1 MSRTCKIVGSALS
14 VLGIVIA
21 LLFVMTIARDDKY
34 RAAEL
39 AASRNAGN
47 VMYETE
53 FGIARV
59 RRAFQVV
66 GVVAGV
72 LLAINGTT
80 MIGLGMV
87 AGRAEHR

>member
-1 MSRTCKIVGSALS
+1 MARTCKIVGSALS

-21 LLFVMTIARDDKY
+21 LLFVMTIVRDDKY
-34 RAAEL
+34 GAAAL

-80 MIGLGMV
+80 MIGLGVV
-87 AGRAEHR
+87 AGRAERR